1 MEHNRKMLTSQTRL
15 SEINHGEIPCT
26 SILVAVCSARNNTD
40 LRSACRDTWA
50 ATDHEGVTVRFFIGG
65 GPITEEPDE
74 IGLLVSDDPRE
85 GLAKVMVI
93 FREIL
98 KSGDFDWIFKCDDGA
113 YVDLQRLPELVREG
127 VDFIG
132 DMHLWERGT
141 INGRA
146 GYLIAR
152 EMLVKLV
159 THGRVSAI
167 GNDDAVIGKE
177 MLRLGGAVMAS
188 DRLRST
194 AKPYPRFD
202 NTQIS
207 AFCGNV
213 RNMLATHTVR
223 SSRTVLEWQVEQ
235 EKWTDTLYVYDDG
248 TIARKNSYCLGTIGE
263 DERGKILCW
272 YDWSPE
278 RLIEQPEGSVVDFL
292 VRGMHW
298 QEPVGVDAIDILKAM
313 MNEQKEVE
321 LIRYGPPH
329 DGGYLLPEGMSYD
342 RIITIG
348 VANDIGFEVDYSQS
362 YPTASFVLFDHT
374 VNGLPEELPNSEFH
388 KIGVGHGESC
398 LPLPQLLAG
407 RWKEG
412 EAILLKMDCEGA
424 EWNCDVEKFDCA
436 SIHTLVLEIHD
447 LLKPNG
453 AERRAEILDFIRSH
467 FVLIHIHPN
476 NYSRSG
482 SLRGMTISDCV
493 ELTLV
498 HRDRINDLLLRTSK
512 VADFDNAPH
521 LIPAALDFSPTK
533 TLTPTH
539 KMITRTVFS
548 LSTSPTRIKT
558 IAPTIYS
565 LLEQSHPPDCIYVNC
580 PWVFHRTGESFTA
593 EDLAALERLAPGVVV
608 INRCDDVG
616 PISKLLPTLALEEAP
631 ETLIVILDDDN
642 RYPYEL
648 LARMLQASQE
658 FPDAVHANRVWLF
671 DGGLSIAEGW
681 SGVGIRRGIVD
692 LLKFQDF
699 VYHAIQHHDC
709 YRSDDLVMSYFFRLC
724 NIPVKRCHRPLSSE
738 VLQSIN
744 DDTHA
749 LFKQDQV
756 DHAVRYRRS
765 LAALEEQSI
774 V

>member
-1 MEHNRKMLTSQTRL
+1 MFTSQSQDRGLHDTELQRAK
-15 SEINHGEIPCT
+15 
-26 SILVAVCSARNNTD
+26 ILVAVCSARHNST

-50 ATDHEGVTVRFFIGG
+50 STGHEDVTVRFFVGG
-65 GPITEEPDE
+65 GPSTDEPDV
-74 IGLLVSDDPRE
+74 IGLLVSDDPHE
-85 GLAKVMVI
+85 GLAKVMVM

-98 KSGDFDWIFKCDDGA
+98 KSGAYDWIFKCDDGA
-113 YVDLQRLPELVREG
+113 YVDLQRLPELVKEG
-127 VDFIG
+127 VDIIG
-132 DMHLWERGT
+132 DMHIWERGT
-141 INGRA
+141 LDGRA

-159 THGRVSAI
+159 THGRVGAI

-194 AKPYPRFD
+194 AKPYPRFN

-213 RNMLATHTVR
+213 RNMLATHIVR
-223 SSRTVLEWQVEQ
+223 LNRSIKEWQVEQ
-235 EKWTDTLYVYDDG
+235 ESWKDTLLVYENG
-248 TIARKNSYCLGTIGE
+248 IFARKNSYCLGTIGE

-272 YDWSPE
+272 FDWSPE
-278 RLIEQPEGSVVDFL
+278 RLFEQPEGSVVDFL

-298 QEPVGVDAIDILKAM
+298 QEPKGVDAIDILKAM

-321 LIRYGPPH
+321 LTRYGPPH
-329 DGGYLLPEGMSYD
+329 DGGYLLPDDVSYD

-348 VANDIGFEVDYSQS
+348 VSNDIGFEADYARTH
-362 YPTASFVLFDHT
+362 PATHFVLFDHT

-407 RWKEG
+407 RWIEG
-412 EAILLKMDCEGA
+412 EAILLKIDCEGG

-453 AERRAEILDFIRSH
+453 AERRAEILDFISSH

-482 SLRGMTISDCV
+482 SLRGMIFSDCL

-498 HRDRINDLLLRTSK
+498 HRDRINDLLPRTRK
-512 VADFDNAPH
+512 VANFDNAPH
-521 LIPAALDFSPTK
+521 LSPAVLAFSPTK
-533 TLTPTH
+533 TVTPTG

-558 IAPTIYS
+558 IAPTIDS

-580 PWVFHRTGESFTA
+580 PWIFHRTSESFA
-593 EDLAALERLAPGVVV
+593 EEDLVALERLAPGVVV
-608 INRCDDVG
+608 VNRCDDVG
-616 PISKLLPTLALEEAP
+616 PISKLLPTLALEEHP

-642 RYPYEL
+642 RYPNEL
-648 LARMLQASQE
+648 LERMMQACQE
-658 FPDAVHANRVWLF
+658 FPDTVHANRIWLF
-671 DGGLSIAEGW
+671 DGELNIAEGW
-681 SGVGIRRGIVD
+681 GGVGIRRGLVD
-692 LLKFQDF
+692 RLLFQDF
-699 VYHAIQHHDC
+699 VHHAIQHHDC

-724 NIPVKRCHRPLSSE
+724 NIPVKRCPRPLSSE
-738 VLQSIN
+738 ILQSIN

-749 LFKQDQV
+749 LFKQDQL
-756 DHAVRYRRS
+756 DHAQRYRRS
-765 LAALEEQSI
+765 LAALEEQ
-774 V
+774 